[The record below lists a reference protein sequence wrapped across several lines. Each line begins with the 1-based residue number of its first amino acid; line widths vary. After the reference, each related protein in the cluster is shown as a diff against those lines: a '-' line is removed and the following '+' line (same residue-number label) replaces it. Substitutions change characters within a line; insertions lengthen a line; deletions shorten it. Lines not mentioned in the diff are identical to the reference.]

1 MVRDRSIKEVMVL
14 FLFSFAPLGVRSRAR
29 YRLAGSR
36 DLRSRLTG
44 RWWHGIGPTV
54 KHRKLHSRAI
64 KSMGSCYRHSTKERE
79 ARKREMDQRAVH
91 HGRARI
97 ICFLQLP
104 RERGR
109 VCWTWAGI
117 INKNAIFCD
126 PYSLSI
132 PKVFFCFLLVAR
144 TRIRR
149 TTGLRISHYWNS
161 CL

>member
-14 FLFSFAPLGVRSRAR
+14 FLFSFASLGVRPRAR
-29 YRLAGSR
+29 YRLADSR

-44 RWWHGIGPTV
+44 RWWHGLGPTV

-64 KSMGSCYRHSTKERE
+64 KSMGSCYGHSTKERE

-117 INKNAIFCD
+117 INMNAIFFD
-126 PYSLSI
+126 PSSPTI
-132 PKVFFCFLLVAR
+132 PKFFFTCCKDAHQAYNRSQNLSLLYAM
-144 TRIRR
+144 
-149 TTGLRISHYWNS
+149 
-161 CL
+161 